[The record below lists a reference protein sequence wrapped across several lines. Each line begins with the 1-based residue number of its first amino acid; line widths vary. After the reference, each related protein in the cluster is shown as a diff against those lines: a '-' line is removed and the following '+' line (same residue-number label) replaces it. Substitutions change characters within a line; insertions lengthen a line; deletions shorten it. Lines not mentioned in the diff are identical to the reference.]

1 MGLELSIQTL
11 YIVIVPLKGSLKGV
25 QPVKCHQCQSTDNK
39 VIESRDVADC
49 EAIRRRRECLDCNY
63 RFTTYERVERPNL
76 TVVKRDGTRQLFS
89 REKLL
94 AGLQHACEKTPVT
107 NMQLESFVARIE
119 RDLYG
124 RGEPEV
130 SSVDIGELVMEGL
143 PKLSEVA
150 YVRFAS
156 VYRNF
161 KDITGFEKELSK
173 IREAK
178 ETSRSSALEKQATK

>member
-1 MGLELSIQTL
+1 M
-11 YIVIVPLKGSLKGV
+11 
-25 QPVKCHQCQSTDNK
+25 KCHHCGSCDNK
-39 VIESRDVADC
+39 VIESRDVADG
-49 EAIRRRRECLDCNY
+49 EAIRRRRECLSCGH
-63 RFTTYERVERPNL
+63 RFTTYERI
-76 TVVKRDGTRQLFS
+76 
-89 REKLL
+89 EKLL

-107 NMQLESFVARIE
+107 NLQLESFVAQIE
-119 RDLYG
+119 RSLYD

-130 SSVDIGELVMEGL
+130 SSTDIGEMIMEGL

-173 IREAK
+173 IRENRA
-178 ETSRSSALEKQATK
+178 ETKQSSKKQTGKQKIK